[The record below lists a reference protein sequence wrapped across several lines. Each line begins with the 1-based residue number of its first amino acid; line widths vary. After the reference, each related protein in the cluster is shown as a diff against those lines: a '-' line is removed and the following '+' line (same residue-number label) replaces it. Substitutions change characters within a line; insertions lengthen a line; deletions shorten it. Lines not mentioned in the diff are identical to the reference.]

1 MTSLTRRIAFTLA
14 PQPPLPFKAAE
25 DYADQ
30 ALAWSAE
37 VPDDLVI
44 TRDLAYGPDAAHRYD
59 VFAPMD
65 AQGLPV
71 LVFWHGGGWTN
82 GYKEFTG
89 FMASQVARLNM
100 VLVAPTYRLAP
111 DYPMPAPIDDCRAM
125 LAHLVAH
132 GASHGIDAT
141 RMYLSGHSAG
151 GHLAMMTALQPD
163 ALEQVGVPAASI
175 RGCLP
180 ISGILDL
187 HHTSPEPGSL
197 DDRVYTAVLS
207 DRYDDAMMSPISW
220 TRGNR
225 VPMRLSYGE
234 NDSARVILSNRRTA
248 RLLAAQPAS
257 TTLTMRA
264 GMTHF
269 DTHLTLRDPADQWY
283 ADLDQLVRNT
293 DS

>member
-37 VPDDLVI
+37 VPDGLVI
-44 TRDLAYGPDAAHRYD
+44 ARDVAYGPDTAHRYD
-59 VFAPMD
+59 VFAP
-65 AQGLPV
+65 AGASGLPV

-89 FMASQVARLNM
+89 FMASRVARLNM

-111 DYPMPAPIDDCRAM
+111 EHRMPAPIDDCRAM
-125 LAHLVAH
+125 LAHLTAH

-163 ALEQVGVPAASI
+163 ALEQVGVPSASI

-187 HHTSPEPGSL
+187 HHTSPVPDSL
-197 DDRVYTAVLS
+197 DDRVYTAVLA
-207 DRYDDAMMSPISW
+207 DRDDDALMSPISW

-225 VPMRLSYGE
+225 VPMRLTYGE
-234 NDSARVILSNRRTA
+234 NDSARVILSNRRMA

-257 TTLTMRA
+257 STLTMRA

-283 ADLDQLVRNT
+283 ADLDQLVRNAAP
-293 DS
+293 